1 MPFVIIETYMPQ
13 LFMYV
18 HVIQRVPVLM
28 IATLCS
34 YLSGSCTNGI
44 KMLDGF
50 TKLCS
55 NYKNGVL
62 LASQK
67 VFRWT
72 PLVTN
77 NAKVVSSLFLLS
89 QQVVNC
95 GSISVGVNR

>member
-1 MPFVIIETYMPQ
+1 MPQ

-18 HVIQRVPVLM
+18 HVIQRVPVIM

-34 YLSGSCTNGI
+34 YLSGSCINSN
-44 KMLDGF
+44 KMLDGGF
-50 TKLCS
+50 IKLCS

-67 VFRWT
+67 VFRLT

-77 NAKVVSSLFLLS
+77 NAKVVNLRAM
-89 QQVVNC
+89 QTVV
-95 GSISVGVNR
+95 